1 MRGVAPRTE
10 LGRTRLYTRRERR
23 RRLAAILLGLM
34 GAVLAAWVAAAVVSW
49 LSAGA
54 VLWPSVHLRPVL
66 TGDGNGGLLGL
77 PHGEAPTNVP
87 ARRRP
92 QIPITLTWPEPVG
105 WTTVAAVPLW
115 LGWLRLAVWPLLVG
129 LRQPARQRGLASI
142 RAIRA
147 ELGARRVRRRGRYT
161 LPTTSRWIRLVLPMR
176 AFGYRL
182 GRPLRER
189 RMWLWADWEQRIRIV
204 ARTGWGKTDRLLVPI
219 IRALPGAALVASIEP
234 GIFDKTVT
242 ARQFRRP
249 ALRWRWLTRLAR
261 PWLRLVEYPVAVVDF
276 SAPQRRFAAGYPAVR
291 WSPILGCADYAIA
304 YRRALALVTG
314 ADRGTPQQSV
324 GGGENSQFFR
334 DSASEVLAAWLHA
347 ADLAALDIDDVL
359 GWLRQPDDPAP
370 TRILRDERRAEPSA
384 AVNLGRHLDPAAAR
398 TTSGVLRYLT
408 LALNSL
414 ATSEGRALCGRRRDT
429 QFDMPA
435 HVAAGGTVYLLADT
449 SRIERTRPLLSLFAG
464 ELFMAAEAVA
474 LTSVR
479 RRLPQPF
486 IGVIDE
492 VRYGIPVPNLPYVA
506 SAQRK
511 YNIGYVYGVQTASQE
526 DTVYGPDAAALR
538 AAAGVSIIGGI
549 DVDSARE
556 LSDRAGP
563 TPVVTSTRGADVHNE
578 YIQVQDTLT
587 IADQQ
592 RLADGQAVVI
602 ARGLAPFLAW
612 VPSYRDTRA
621 LARAIDR
628 DADTVTQRV
637 ARAQRRAGA
646 HQHNHTAAIDV
657 GADIAAPGEPS

>member
-1 MRGVAPRTE
+1 MAPRAE

-23 RRLAAILLGLM
+23 RRLAAILLGLL
-34 GAVLAAWVAAAVVSW
+34 GAVLAAWIAAGLVSGLSPGAVSW
-49 LSAGA
+49 
-54 VLWPSVHLRPVL
+54 PSIHLRPIL

-77 PHGEAPTNVP
+77 PHVEAPTNVP
-87 ARRRP
+87 SRRRP
-92 QIPITLTWPEPVG
+92 QIPVTLTWPTPVG
-105 WTTVAAVPLW
+105 WTAVAAVPLW
-115 LGWLRLAVWPLLVG
+115 LGWLRLVVWPVLAG
-129 LRQPARQRGLASI
+129 LHQPARQRGLASLP
-142 RAIRA
+142 AIRA
-147 ELGARRVRRRGRYT
+147 ELGARRARRRGRFT
-161 LPTTSRWIRLVLPMR
+161 LPGTSRWTRLMSPTW
-176 AFGYRL
+176 AFGYHV
-182 GRPLRER
+182 GRPLHER
-189 RMWLWADWEQRIRIV
+189 RPRLWADWEQRIRIV

-219 IRALPGAALVASIEP
+219 IRALPGPALVASIEP

-261 PWLRLVEYPVAVVDF
+261 RWLAVVEYPVAVVDF

-291 WSPILGCADYAIA
+291 WSPILGCADYAVA

-314 ADRGTPQQSV
+314 ADRNAQQPSV

-347 ADLAALDIDDVL
+347 ADLATLDIDDLL
-359 GWLRQPDDPAP
+359 GWLRQPDDPTP
-370 TRILRDERRAEPSA
+370 TRILRDEARAEPSA

-414 ATSEGRALCGRRRDT
+414 ATSEGRTLCGRRRDA

-435 HVAAGGTVYLLADT
+435 HIAAGGTVYLLADT
-449 SRIERTRPLLSLFAG
+449 GRIERTRPLLSLFAG

-474 LTSVR
+474 LGTR
-479 RRLPQPF
+479 TRRLPQPF

-492 VRYGIPVPNLPYVA
+492 VRYGITIPNLPYVA

-511 YNIGYVYGVQTASQE
+511 YNIGYVYGVQTTSQE

-563 TPVVTSTRGADVHNE
+563 TPVVTPTRGADLHNE
-578 YIQVQDTLT
+578 YIQIQDTLT

-612 VPSYRDTRA
+612 VPSYRDTRS
-621 LARAIDR
+621 LARTIDR
-628 DADTVTQRV
+628 EAHTVTQNV
-637 ARAQRRAGA
+637 ARAQRRDSA
-646 HQHNHTAAIDV
+646 HQRNHTAATAT
-657 GADIAAPGEPS
+657 GADFPPSGGDS

>member
-1 MRGVAPRTE
+1 MRTE

-23 RRLAAILLGLM
+23 RRLAAILLGLL
-34 GAVLAAWVAAAVVSW
+34 GAVLAAWMAAAVMSR

-54 VLWPSVHLRPVL
+54 VTWPSIHLRPVL

-77 PHGEAPTNVP
+77 PHADQPPSMP

-92 QIPITLTWPEPVG
+92 QIPVTLTWPAPVG
-105 WTTVAAVPLW
+105 WTAVAAVPLW
-115 LGWLRLAVWPLLVG
+115 LGWLRLTMWPLLVG
-129 LRQPARQRGLASI
+129 LRQPARQRGLASL

-147 ELGARRVRRRGRYT
+147 ELGARRVRRRGSYT
-161 LPTTSRWIRLVLPMR
+161 RPTTSWWTRRVLPTR
-176 AFGYRL
+176 AFGYSL
-182 GRPLRER
+182 GRPLHER
-189 RMWLWADWEQRIRIV
+189 RPRLWADWEQRIRIV

-219 IRALPGAALVASIEP
+219 IRALPGPALVASIEP
-234 GIFDKTVT
+234 AIFDKTVT

-261 PWLRLVEYPVAVVDF
+261 PWLRIVEYPVAVVDF
-276 SAPQRRFAAGYPAVR
+276 SAPDRRFAAGYPAVR

-304 YRRALALVTG
+304 YRRSLALVTG
-314 ADRGTPQQSV
+314 ADRSNPQPSA
-324 GGGENSQFFR
+324 GGGENNQFFR

-347 ADLAALDIDDVL
+347 ADLAALDIDDLL

-414 ATSEGRALCGRRRDT
+414 ATTEGRALCGRRRDE
-429 QFDMPA
+429 QFDMGA
-435 HVAAGGTVYLLADT
+435 HITAGGTVYLLADT
-449 SRIERTRPLLSLFAG
+449 SRMERTRPLLSLFAG
-464 ELFMAAEAVA
+464 ELFMAAEAAA
-474 LTSVR
+474 LTSFR

-492 VRYGIPVPNLPYVA
+492 VRYGITVPNLPYVA

-526 DTVYGPDAAALR
+526 DTVYGPDTAALR

-602 ARGLAPFLAW
+602 ARGLAPFLAF
-612 VPSYRDTRA
+612 VPSYRDTQT
-621 LARAIDR
+621 LARRIDR
-628 DADTVTQRV
+628 EADTVAQRV
-637 ARAQRRAGA
+637 ARAQGRDRSTDTS
-646 HQHNHTAAIDV
+646 HTAAAST
-657 GADIAAPGEPS
+657 GADFPPGGDT